1 MSQHTIFSSF
11 ATVPVTKKVVY
22 DRVLWTQNLSLHSKC
37 TLIFEKSQDVRC
49 SRTPITIDFFT
60 FLCYIF
66 WTIKSVL
73 WCFITEIIAFF
84 VKILLILLKI
94 LKKTSQSLYL
104 CYLYKNKKK
113 LFNFFKNFFIFFFRL
128 RNFLTLA
135 KMGIFLL
142 LFLLL
147 IQF

>member
-1 MSQHTIFSSF
+1 MIEPQF
-11 ATVPVTKKVVY
+11 
-22 DRVLWTQNLSLHSKC
+22 TQKFKQNNLYFKC
-37 TLIFEKSQDVRC
+37 TLIFKKSQDVGY
-49 SRTPITIDFFT
+49 SRTPIIIDFFT

-113 LFNFFKNFFIFFFRL
+113 LFNFFKNFFIFF
-128 RNFLTLA
+128 TLA
-135 KMGIFLL
+135 CEIFNLTKMGYFCS
-142 LFLLL
+142 F
-147 IQF
+147 FCF